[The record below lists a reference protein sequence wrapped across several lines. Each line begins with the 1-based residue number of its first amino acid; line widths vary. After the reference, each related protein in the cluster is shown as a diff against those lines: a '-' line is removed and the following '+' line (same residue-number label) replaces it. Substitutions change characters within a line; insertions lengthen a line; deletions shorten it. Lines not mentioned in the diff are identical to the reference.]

1 MRLFLSALLLALP
14 AAPALAQLPAGEPDR
29 FLSKY
34 VGLDAKQIAQAKRGE
49 VVTKTLNVGDQDE
62 VALFGIVAIDVPR
75 AQVTRRLADLPSF
88 LRAPGRSAFALFSE
102 PATTAD
108 VAALSAD
115 ASDVEALKKCRPGDC
130 DVKIPGQTIE
140 EFSRSIDFS
149 SPHAAAQVNALARQ
163 RAVQYVNAYR
173 RGGTA
178 AMLDYGDQ
186 KTDHSA
192 GAAFAQLLAES
203 PYLYDYVPEF
213 RKYLESY
220 PSGSLPGASDAI
232 YWSMD
237 RLPSLRPIFGITH
250 LTTWSPA
257 GAPLTLVAA
266 KQLYASHYFLG
277 AFTLT
282 TVLDRPDAPSGAGGV
297 YWIVVQRL
305 HLDHL
310 PSGGLLNIRGRVIGK
325 LQEQMKNELAGRK
338 AAFEGK

>member
-1 MRLFLSALLLALP
+1 MRPILPALLLALS

-34 VGLDAKQIAQAKRGE
+34 IGLDAKQIAQAKRGV
-49 VVTKTLNVGDQDE
+49 VVTKTLSANDPDE
-62 VALFGIVAIDVPR
+62 VALFGIVAIGAPR
-75 AQVTRRLADLPSF
+75 AEVVRRIADLPSF
-88 LRAPGRSAFALFSE
+88 LRSPGRSAFGVFSE
-102 PATTAD
+102 PATIAD

-115 ASDVEALKKCRPGDC
+115 ASDVEALKKCRRGDC

-149 SPHAAAQVNALARQ
+149 SPQAAAQVNALARQ

-178 AMLDYGDQ
+178 AMLHYGDQ
-186 KTDHSA
+186 QTERSA
-192 GAAFAQLLAES
+192 ADAFAELLAES
-203 PYLYDYVPEF
+203 PYLFDYVPEF

-220 PSGSLPGASDAI
+220 PSGSLPGATDAI

-250 LTTWSPA
+250 VTTWSPA
-257 GAPLTLVAA
+257 GAPLALVSA

-282 TVLDRPDAPSGAGGV
+282 TILDRPEAPDGGI

-305 HLDHL
+305 HFDHL

-325 LQEQMKNELAGRK
+325 LSEQMRNELAGRK
-338 AAFEGK
+338 TAFESR

>member
-1 MRLFLSALLLALP
+1 MRLYLTALLALSV
-14 AAPALAQLPAGEPDR
+14 ATPALAQLPAGEPDR

-34 VGLDAKQIAQAKRGE
+34 INLDAKQIAQAKSGV
-49 VVTKTLNVGDQDE
+49 VVTKTLSTSDPDE
-62 VALFGIVAIDVPR
+62 VALFGIVSIDAPR
-75 AQVTRRLADLPSF
+75 AQVTRRIADLQTF
-88 LRAPGRSAFALFSE
+88 LRAPGRSAFGIFSD
-102 PATTAD
+102 PAAVSDLAGT
-108 VAALSAD
+108 SAD

-149 SPHAAAQVNALARQ
+149 SPQATLQVNALARQ
-163 RAVQYVNAYR
+163 RVVQYVNEYR

-178 AMLDYGDQ
+178 AMLHYGDQ
-186 KTDHSA
+186 QTERSA
-192 GAAFAQLLAES
+192 ADAFAELLAES
-203 PYLYDYVPEF
+203 PYLFDYVPEF

-220 PSGSLPGASDAI
+220 PAGSLAGTTDAI

-257 GAPLTLVAA
+257 GAPLTLISA

-282 TVLDRPDAPSGAGGV
+282 TVLDRPEAPNGGV

-305 HLDHL
+305 HFDHL

-325 LQEQMKNELAGRK
+325 LSEQMKTELAARK
-338 AAFEGK
+338 TALESR